1 MNRFNLPSVTR
12 YYAALRKV
20 GQAEKAR
27 AARPGTPPDTEEPPA
42 LAGADEGDLGE

>member
-12 YYAALRKV
+12 YYARRRGGRPKGEFV
-20 GQAEKAR
+20 GR
-27 AARPGTPPDTEEPPA
+27 SVLPDTEEPPT